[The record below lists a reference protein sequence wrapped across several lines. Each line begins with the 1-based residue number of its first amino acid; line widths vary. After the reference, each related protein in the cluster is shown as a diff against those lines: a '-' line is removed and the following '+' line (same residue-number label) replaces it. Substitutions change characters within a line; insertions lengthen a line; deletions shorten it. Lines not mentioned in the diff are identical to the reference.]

1 MKNNNYLWTHTGS
14 KLSNPMPTVI
24 FCQWISHVWM
34 VQIPVWMIEIW
45 ILTVRRYHERL
56 RVFWSVSHQLWL
68 LQIYNCWSMHPIH
81 MSLQKRT
88 PHKQSH
94 PIDKDGN
101 QMVCHPFYN
110 YLKWSCFGSKLVSLS
125 NWVAAQWRE
134 IGIRAKKSLHL
145 YARHVEVFQV
155 WAESFVTFDLGW
167 RLDCY
172 WNATCMQSFLT
183 FLLNH
188 TFDFAWF
195 VICLQQSLDLW
206 QMSFL
211 VSQSR
216 EIPAVQ
222 V

>member
-1 MKNNNYLWTHTGS
+1 
-14 KLSNPMPTVI
+14 
-24 FCQWISHVWM
+24 M
-34 VQIPVWMIEIW
+34 VQIPVWMMEIW

-56 RVFWSVSHQLWL
+56 RVFWFVSHQLWL
-68 LQIYNCWSMHPIH
+68 LQISNCWSMHPIH
-81 MSLQKRT
+81 MSLQRERPTSKVTLSTRMGIRWFVILFT
-88 PHKQSH
+88 IIWSGLVLDPNLSH
-94 PIDKDGN
+94 LAIE
-101 QMVCHPFYN
+101 
-110 YLKWSCFGSKLVSLS
+110 SLLNEEKS
-125 NWVAAQWRE
+125 E
-134 IGIRAKKSLHL
+134 IRAKKIAAL

-172 WNATCMQSFLT
+172 WNATCRQNFLR

-206 QMSFL
+206 QISFL